1 MGARWYNKR
10 LVMDIPQVQLT
21 REGYEELVAELAQL
35 TDEKRPV
42 TVARVARARDFGD
55 LSENAEY
62 QSAREELNFIDG
74 RIEELGDIVVRAKI
88 VVSQKPN
95 GKVGLGCKVTVAA
108 NGLSQ
113 VFHVVGDWE
122 ANPAEMKISHDS
134 PLGKALLGKKV
145 GDKVEVEAPAG
156 TVVYTIKKIH

>member
-1 MGARWYNKR
+1 
-10 LVMDIPQVQLT
+10 MDTSQVQLT
-21 REGYEELVAELAQL
+21 RQGYEELAAELSQL
-35 TDEKRPV
+35 RDEKRPAA
-42 TVARVARARDFGD
+42 VARVARAREFGD

-62 QSAREELNFIDG
+62 QAAREELNFIDG
-74 RIEELGDIVVRAKI
+74 RIDELQDIMSRAK
-88 VVSQKPN
+88 VVASQKSN
-95 GKVGLGCKVTVAA
+95 SKVGLGCKVTVAA
-108 NGLSQ
+108 NGASQ

>member
-1 MGARWYNKR
+1 
-10 LVMDIPQVQLT
+10 MDIPQVQLT
-21 REGYEELVAELAQL
+21 KQGYEELAAELSQL
-35 TDEKRPV
+35 RDEKRPAA
-42 TVARVARARDFGD
+42 VARVARARDFGD

-62 QSAREELNFIDG
+62 QAAREELNFIDG
-74 RIEELGDIVVRAKI
+74 RIDELDDIMSRAK
-88 VVSQKPN
+88 VVASQKSN

-108 NGLSQ
+108 NGASQ

-134 PLGKALLGKKV
+134 PLGRALLGKKV
-145 GDKVEVEAPAG
+145 GDKVKVEAPAG

>member
-1 MGARWYNKR
+1 
-10 LVMDIPQVQLT
+10 MDSPQVQLT
-21 REGYEELVAELAQL
+21 RAGFEELAAELTQL
-35 TDEKRPV
+35 RDQKRSAA
-42 TVARVARARDFGD
+42 VARVARAREFGD

-62 QSAREELNFIDG
+62 QAAREELNFIDG
-74 RIEELGDIVVRAKI
+74 RIDELQDIMSRAK
-88 VVSQKPN
+88 VVAGQKSN
-95 GKVGLGCKVTVAA
+95 DKVGLGCKVTVAA
-108 NGLSQ
+108 NGANQ

>member
-1 MGARWYNKR
+1 
-10 LVMDIPQVQLT
+10 MDTPQVQLT
-21 REGYEELVAELAQL
+21 KEGYEELVAELSGL
-35 TDEKRPV
+35 KNGKRPAV
-42 TVARVARARDFGD
+42 VARVARARDFGD

-62 QSAREELNFIDG
+62 QAAREELNFIDG
-74 RIEELGDIVVRAKI
+74 RIDELQDIISRAK
-88 VVSQKPN
+88 VVVGQKSN
-95 GKVGLGCKVTVAA
+95 TKVGLGCKVTVAA
-108 NGLSQ
+108 NGISHLY
-113 VFHVVGDWE
+113 HVVGDWE